1 MNIII
6 INHRDPQFASTTIII
21 MADNTKGLDDV
32 LNSDERPT
40 KENLV
45 AKFFQ
50 LEQSMKILANSLRDM
65 QTIDG
70 LR

>member
-1 MNIII
+1 
-6 INHRDPQFASTTIII
+6 
-21 MADNTKGLDDV
+21 MADNSKSLDNV
-32 LNSDERPT
+32 LASDARPT

-50 LEQSMKILANSLRDM
+50 LEQSVKILANSLRDL
-65 QTIDG
+65 QTMDV

>member
-1 MNIII
+1 
-6 INHRDPQFASTTIII
+6 

>member
-1 MNIII
+1 
-6 INHRDPQFASTTIII
+6 
-21 MADNTKGLDDV
+21 MADNTKSLDDV
-32 LNSDERPT
+32 LASDERPT

-45 AKFFQ
+45 GKFFQ

-65 QTIDG
+65 QTIDA